1 MGLWKYGLAGASCCF
16 VAAVASA
23 QTPATAAPAA
33 VASSRADSQNVR
45 NAQQTLEAL
54 KLDPGPADGM
64 LGPRTKAAVK
74 RFQEAEKLSATGT
87 LDAQT
92 RARLAERR
100 REHVVQ
106 LQKALKETGH
116 DPGPADGVMGSQT
129 RAAVRRY
136 ASAPAPSSQSG
147 PSEVIARL
155 QRAYEASLQQSP

>member
-1 MGLWKYGLAGASCCF
+1 MGLWKYGLAGASCFF

-74 RFQEAEKLSATGT
+74 RFQEAENLSATGT
-87 LDAQT
+87 LDART

-116 DPGPADGVMGSQT
+116 DPGPADGVMGNQT

-147 PSEVIARL
+147 PAEVIARL

>member
-1 MGLWKYGLAGASCCF
+1 MGLWKYGLAVASCCF

-23 QTPATAAPAA
+23 QTPATAAPAG

-74 RFQEAEKLSATGT
+74 RFQEAENLRATGT

-136 ASAPAPSSQSG
+136 ASAPVPTSQSG
-147 PSEVIARL
+147 PSEVIDRL
-155 QRAYEASLQQSP
+155 KRAYEASLQQSP

>member
-16 VAAVASA
+16 VVAVASA

-64 LGPRTKAAVK
+64 FGPRTKAAVK
-74 RFQEAEKLSATGT
+74 RFQEAENLRATGT

-116 DPGPADGVMGSQT
+116 DPGPADGVMGTQT

>member
-1 MGLWKYGLAGASCCF
+1 MSLWKYGLAGAACCL
-16 VAAVASA
+16 VAAVAFA
-23 QTPATAAPAA
+23 QTPATPAPAA
-33 VASSRADSQNVR
+33 VASSRAGSQSVR
-45 NAQQTLEAL
+45 EAQQTLEAL
-54 KLDPGPADGM
+54 KLDPGPADGL

-100 REHVVQ
+100 REHIVE

-116 DPGPADGVMGSQT
+116 DPGPADGVMGGRT

-147 PSEVIARL
+147 PTEVIDRL
-155 QRAYEASLQQSP
+155 KRAYDASLQQSP

>member
-1 MGLWKYGLAGASCCF
+1 MGLWKYWLAGASCCF
-16 VAAVASA
+16 VAVASA

-33 VASSRADSQNVR
+33 VASSRPDSQSVR

-54 KLDPGPADGM
+54 KLDPGPADGL

-106 LQKALKETGH
+106 LQKALKETGQ
-116 DPGPADGVMGSQT
+116 DPGPADGVLGGQT
-129 RAAVRRY
+129 RAALRRY

-147 PSEVIARL
+147 PSEVIDRL
-155 QRAYEASLQQSP
+155 KRAYEPSRQQSP